1 MKKKNTFLPSAIR
14 THLEVPK
21 HKKKTIMEQY
31 FAETLQVSI
40 GSWHDV
46 IYPKL
51 ATMLRKRFRFN
62 TF

>member
-1 MKKKNTFLPSAIR
+1 
-14 THLEVPK
+14 
-21 HKKKTIMEQY
+21 MEQY

-51 ATMLRKRFRFN
+51 ATMLRKRFECFYPGTAKRLL
-62 TF
+62 